1 MDIFISFVNLI
12 NINFIIVID
21 LFILILQNS
30 IKFIII

>member
-12 NINFIIVID
+12 NINFIIVIY

>member
-12 NINFIIVID
+12 NINFIIIID